1 METNDNSKLFDA
13 YYFAHGCGRPYQRDE
28 EWLSFFDS
36 IAEQIVKR
44 INPKTVLDAGCAMGF
59 LVEALRNRGV
69 EAYGTDISEYAINNV
84 HEDIKEYCW
93 SASVTEP
100 FPQNYDMIVVIEV
113 LEHLKQTEAEKAVE
127 NICRFSDDVLFS
139 STPFDYKE
147 ASHFNVQP
155 PEYWAELFAV
165 QDLYRDL
172 DFNASFITPW
182 TVRFRRKYE
191 TPVRLV
197 REYERM
203 YFQLFKEN
211 SDLRSLILENR
222 DKLINLENQLNAKDN
237 QLRLSLTRASEL
249 EEELDTYKE
258 EVNKLEHQISINEMQ
273 INDLKEQTQRLEFKS
288 QDYKNQLID
297 VLNSRSWRLMKK
309 FQAVRLFF
317 IPKDSKRE
325 ELLLYIVRFP
335 R

>member
-1 METNDNSKLFDA
+1 METSDNSKLFDA

-28 EWLSFFDS
+28 EWLSFFDG

-59 LVEALRNRGV
+59 LVEGLRNRGV
-69 EAYGTDISEYAINNV
+69 EAYGIDISEYAINNV
-84 HEDIKEYCW
+84 HEDSKEYCW
-93 SASVTEP
+93 VASVTEP
-100 FPQNYDMIVVIEV
+100 FPKKYDLIVVIEV
-113 LEHLKQTEAEKAVE
+113 LEHLQQNEAEKAVE

-165 QDLYRDL
+165 QNLYRDL

-182 TVRFRRKYE
+182 SVRFRRKNE

-203 YFQLFKEN
+203 YFQLAKEN

-222 DKLINLENQLNAKDN
+222 DELINLENQLNANDN
-237 QLRLSLTRASEL
+237 QLQLSLTKASEI
-249 EEELDTYKE
+249 EEELDYYKE
-258 EVNKLEHQISINEMQ
+258 EVNKLVHQISLNEKQ
-273 INDLKEQTQRLEFKS
+273 INDLKEQTQHLVFETR
-288 QDYKNQLID
+288 DYKNQLTD

-325 ELLLYIVRFP
+325 ELISKIF
-335 R
+335 